1 MPRKKL
7 PIERVIC
14 SGHSRQT
21 GEPCK
26 LKAIPGGTVCRHHGG
41 GAKQVKEAAARRV
54 ATIVAEKEAEAAI
67 AHVGLESISDPLQAL
82 GKLTQSVEVMM
93 ESLGRR
99 VNALD
104 GIDTYDKAGAQRL
117 HVTIELYE
125 RAQDRLGK
133 FLDMM
138 IRHGYAERQV
148 TLQEQ
153 EALVVSGIIR
163 RVIAGLGLTAEQ
175 QQNAQKLLAKEFR
188 ALEKAAEK

>member
-1 MPRKKL
+1 MPRKKP
-7 PIERVIC
+7 PIERVKC
-14 SGHSRQT
+14 KGHSRQT

-26 LKAIPGGTVCRHHGG
+26 LPAILGGTVCRHHGG

-54 ATIVAEKEAEAAI
+54 ATITAEKEAEAAI
-67 AHVGLESISDPLQAL
+67 AHVGLESITDPLQAL
-82 GKLTQSVEVMM
+82 GKLTQSVEVMVQA
-93 ESLGRR
+93 LGRR

-104 GIDTYDKAGAQRL
+104 KIHTYDDKGAQR
-117 HVTIELYE
+117 VAATIELYE

-148 TLQEQ
+148 SIQEQ

>member
-1 MPRKKL
+1 MPRK
-7 PIERVIC
+7 PIPVERVKC
-14 SGHSRQT
+14 SAKAKQT
-21 GEPCK
+21 GEPCRNW
-26 LKAIPGGTVCRHHGG
+26 AIIGGTVCRNHGG
-41 GAKQVKEAAARRV
+41 NAPRVKEAAARRV
-54 ATIVAEKEAEAAI
+54 ATAIAEAEAEAAI

-82 GKLTQSVEVMM
+82 GKLTQSVEVMVQ
-93 ESLGRR
+93 SLGRR

-104 GIDTYDKAGAQRL
+104 KIHTYDDKGAQR
-117 HVTIELYE
+117 VAATIELYE

-163 RVIAGLGLTAEQ
+163 RVIAGLGLTPEQ

-188 ALEKAAEK
+188 ALEKAAEQ

>member
-1 MPRKKL
+1 MPRKKS
-7 PIERVIC
+7 PVPKVKCR
-14 SGHSRQT
+14 GKSRQT
-21 GEPCK
+21 KEPCK
-26 LKAIPGGTVCRHHGG
+26 LDAIPGGVVCRHHGG
-41 GAKQVKEAAARRV
+41 SAPQVKEAAARRV
-54 ATIVAEKEAEAAI
+54 ATIVAEKEAAAAI
-67 AHVGLESISDPLQAL
+67 AHVGLEPVQDPLQAL

-99 VNALD
+99 VNSLD
-104 GIDTYDKAGAQRL
+104 EIDTYDKAGAQRL
-117 HVTIELYE
+117 QVTIELYE

-163 RVIAGLGLTAEQ
+163 RVIAGLGLTPEQ

-188 ALEKAAEK
+188 ALEKAAE